1 MTAQAG
7 QVGGPAWPGVSG
19 TPLIASRSLG
29 RLVGLETLLFKVECW
44 QPTGSWLDRSAAAIV
59 EAAVAEGRAGLCV
72 LGIEPWTV
80 PLAVC
85 CARAGLRCVVLE
97 SVERDREAAEEGGW
111 LTALGARTVA
121 VMADGESLRRW
132 APVAADSA
140 GLHLVLSGD
149 PLLQSGLASAIQEV
163 ERAGYADAVLALPS
177 VTGGEHGWLA
187 ETALMRRRVA
197 VLGRLTEDIATS
209 TSSTDSFVLVNDI
222 SPREADAARRLLARE
237 EGLLVS
243 RRGAA
248 GFAGLVRALR
258 DDRAKRPRERRLRDA
273 ASAVVVLTGDPLR
286 AGDGP
291 PVPADAVAARPI
303 SLAELSSGLSRLLVE
318 PPGRQAGEG
327 TVT

>member
-209 TSSTDSFVLVNDI
+209 TSSADSFVLVNDI

-243 RRGAA
+243 QRGAT

-258 DDRAKRPRERRLRDA
+258 EDRAKRPRERRLRDA

>member
-1 MTAQAG
+1 MSDLPSAA
-7 QVGGPAWPGVSG
+7 PSPS
-19 TPLIASRSLG
+19 PLIASRSLG

-72 LGIEPWTV
+72 VGLEPWTV

-97 SVERDREAAEEGGW
+97 FTEENRQAAAECGW

-140 GLHLVLSGD
+140 GLHLVLSGE

-209 TSSTDSFVLVNDI
+209 TSSADSFVLVNDI

-243 RRGAA
+243 QRGAT

-258 DDRAKRPRERRLRDA
+258 EDRAKRPRERRLRDA